1 MGLQFTKQDTP
12 TPFLQISCGTP
23 NKPWGIDK
31 QGNVWRGSGKKEE
44 SKGRRKVE
52 PEKDG
57 SGEEKVS
64 EQTDGGI
71 EEGTEIGDRK
81 VCLGSWTWE
90 RMPGVENA
98 IQICAASDGTV
109 WYINKFHKIF
119 CWDETLQSWGEIKD
133 QNKIIKWLAVA
144 SENEIWGCTSQD
156 EIVKWKDDEWCLVG
170 ASGKCSILSVGVD
183 GSQWGIYNNRVY
195 KRESSN
201 KLFTSFDNVP
211 NIVSLCCYDEDN
223 VVACDAN
230 GVVYSLSGDKM
241 GWKTETNGIPERSF
255 AVSVSCCG
263 NSHNNVWVSTKDS
276 ELLFHEYASSS
287 TGSDDGDFSDDD
299 SPVSI
304 LDEEITV
311 ESILSS
317 LQDRVKDHPPHSI
330 NFQYQSSKLLYTVLQ
345 TNNLRRLVEYSI
357 EEFPE
362 GNTPD
367 PDSEKLRMYIRT
379 SRAVLL
385 QEELHRPISFS
396 PVLLNMLLDGL
407 LKTGDPVTFLQLS
420 QLFIQYMKDRS
431 LTEAILVCVMGREN
445 FLSSIVEKIGLLN
458 PVHVVNFLGQF
469 THFHKLSTLRP
480 HGTPP
485 DTISWLTNSQQFP
498 QKFIEILTESP
509 EDLVLQNVVSVLC
522 DLTAPPYAGM
532 STHSG
537 ILAWTFAISNPS
549 VPPGIP
555 FMTLGGNFRT
565 EVDDSL
571 GYFINCPQLFWDAF
585 FGNHMKEPY
594 ERLHEACMKSEKRL
608 ILALPLQIALL
619 RNLSEKRESNF
630 NALVSVAISHIDDYL
645 SLLLDTSHLIPM
657 APTMTT
663 TMAST
668 VSTNTP
674 TTPSMTSTLTTPFHL
689 SPSTMISLSLSS
701 TSHLGSSRML
711 ILTFMMNLL
720 EFGSGEVVQVLKDK
734 NFFHIW

>member
-1 MGLQFTKQDTP
+1 
-12 TPFLQISCGTP
+12 
-23 NKPWGIDK
+23 
-31 QGNVWRGSGKKEE
+31 
-44 SKGRRKVE
+44 
-52 PEKDG
+52 
-57 SGEEKVS
+57 
-64 EQTDGGI
+64 
-71 EEGTEIGDRK
+71 
-81 VCLGSWTWE
+81 
-90 RMPGVENA
+90 
-98 IQICAASDGTV
+98 
-109 WYINKFHKIF
+109 
-119 CWDETLQSWGEIKD
+119 
-133 QNKIIKWLAVA
+133 
-144 SENEIWGCTSQD
+144 
-156 EIVKWKDDEWCLVG
+156 
-170 ASGKCSILSVGVD
+170 
-183 GSQWGIYNNRVY
+183 
-195 KRESSN
+195 
-201 KLFTSFDNVP
+201 
-211 NIVSLCCYDEDN
+211 
-223 VVACDAN
+223 
-230 GVVYSLSGDKM
+230 
-241 GWKTETNGIPERSF
+241 
-255 AVSVSCCG
+255 
-263 NSHNNVWVSTKDS
+263 
-276 ELLFHEYASSS
+276 
-287 TGSDDGDFSDDD
+287 
-299 SPVSI
+299 
-304 LDEEITV
+304 
-311 ESILSS
+311 
-317 LQDRVKDHPPHSI
+317 
-330 NFQYQSSKLLYTVLQ
+330 
-345 TNNLRRLVEYSI
+345 
-357 EEFPE
+357 
-362 GNTPD
+362 
-367 PDSEKLRMYIRT
+367 MYIRT

-385 QEELHRPISFS
+385 QDELHRPISSS

-407 LKTGDPVTFLQLS
+407 LKTRDPVTFLQLS

-431 LTEAILVCVMGREN
+431 LTEAILVCVMGREI

-498 QKFIEILTESP
+498 QKFIENLTESP
-509 EDLVLQNVVSVLC
+509 EDLVRQNVVSVLC
-522 DLTAPPYAGM
+522 DLTAPPYSGM

-571 GYFINCPQLFWDAF
+571 GYFSHCPQLFWDAF
-585 FGNHMKEPY
+585 LGNHMKEPY

-734 NFFHIW
+734 NFFHICLYLMAQFPRNNQLHHIITEIFVHVLRTYDVNIEFLGHLNLDEVIVEILSNCLLGRSFAKQFCEYLGDGEKNDGEEFSSDEITRLIKFNSVCCYTGHLFYLSAELYRNGKAFKLVKEFLVSRNRWKGLKDFAKKYSESARSQIITKNQRRWKLTSVGDQPF